1 MLGFLLGAAFG
12 GAQLVLLL
20 LAVNSVSR
28 GKLKIWALVGQYLCP
43 VAGLLLC
50 ALLARG
56 QLLMCAV
63 TISSLLIIGA
73 VVKFISARK
82 GKKG

>member
-50 ALLARG
+50 A
-56 QLLMCAV
+56 V

>member
-1 MLGFLLGAAFG
+1 MLGFLLGVVFG
-12 GAQLVLLL
+12 GAQFFLLL
-20 LAVNSVSR
+20 LAVNSVGT
-28 GKLKIWALVGQYLCP
+28 GKIKLWALVGQFFCP
-43 VAGLLLC
+43 FAGLLLC
-50 ALLARG
+50 ALIASDS
-56 QLLMCAV
+56 LLTCAV